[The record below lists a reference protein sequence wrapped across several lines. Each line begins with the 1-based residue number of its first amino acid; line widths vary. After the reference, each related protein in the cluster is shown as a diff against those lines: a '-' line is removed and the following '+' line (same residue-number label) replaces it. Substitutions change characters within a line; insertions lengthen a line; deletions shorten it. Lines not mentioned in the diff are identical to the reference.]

1 LLGIEV
7 IDAGPGWVKHGLPIR
22 PDFLQPGVVHGGVIS
37 SLADTGTAHA
47 VLTMIYPAEW
57 TTTVEQKM
65 SFLKPVTTGVIIC
78 NSKVIQLGGR
88 LAFCDS
94 QIVNDSGEIIATSS
108 ATLMRLTR

>member
-1 LLGIEV
+1 
-7 IDAGPGWVKHGLPIR
+7 
-22 PDFLQPGVVHGGVIS
+22 
-37 SLADTGTAHA
+37 
-47 VLTMIYPAEW
+47 
-57 TTTVEQKM
+57 M

-88 LAFCDS
+88 LAFCAS